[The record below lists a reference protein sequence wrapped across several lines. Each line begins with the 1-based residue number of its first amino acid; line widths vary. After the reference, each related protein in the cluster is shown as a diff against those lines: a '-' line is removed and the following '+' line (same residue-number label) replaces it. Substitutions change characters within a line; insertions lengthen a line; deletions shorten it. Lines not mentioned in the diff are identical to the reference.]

1 MVYLLDTSAIPD
13 SWEGAIEFRTVVN
26 VTSHPF
32 YNKFSNANYFA
43 IHRLNAPPSQFELVN
58 LNNDMS
64 YPTSAQTSHV
74 MGWGTMPF
82 RGNTSEVPLEV
93 DLSMIDNDDC
103 ATCNRNSIETDKMC
117 TFDPGHDSCQGDSG
131 ERPSM
136 QSHIV
141 HYFSVSV

>member
-1 MVYLLDTSAIPD
+1 MVYLLDISAIPD

-32 YNKFSNANYFA
+32 YNEFSNANYLA
-43 IHRLNAPPSQFELVN
+43 ILRLNAPPSQFELVN

-74 MGWGTMPF
+74 MGWGSMPF
-82 RGNTSEVPLEV
+82 RGNTSEVP
-93 DLSMIDNDDC
+93 
-103 ATCNRNSIETDKMC
+103 CNRNSIETDKMC

-141 HYFSVSV
+141 HNFSVSV